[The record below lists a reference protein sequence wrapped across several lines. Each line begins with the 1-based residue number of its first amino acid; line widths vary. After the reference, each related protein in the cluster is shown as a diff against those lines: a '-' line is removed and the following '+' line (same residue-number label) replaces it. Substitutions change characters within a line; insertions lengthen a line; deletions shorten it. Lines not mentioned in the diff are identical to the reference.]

1 MTISLSVYG
10 LLFDPFEFLM
20 KAEDFPKEYTFWEQD
35 EIMKDEG
42 PGVTLYFN
50 TSKEL
55 SFLPFA
61 LGRFLLK
68 NKELLESCANVQK
81 ELNIVIETEV
91 LQNIPGNVIFDY
103 KLSPKLMR
111 LLAALD
117 IQLTIGKT
125 LVI

>member
-1 MTISLSVYG
+1 MHIALSIHG
-10 LLFDPFEFLM
+10 LLFDPLDFLM
-20 KAEDFPKEYTFWEQD
+20 KTTDFPKEYTIWEQD
-35 EIMKDEG
+35 EIMKDGG
-42 PGVTLYFN
+42 PGVTLIFD

-68 NKELLESCANVQK
+68 NNKLLQQCVNVQK
-81 ELNIVIETEV
+81 ELNIIIDTEV

-111 LLAALD
+111 LLAESN
-117 IQLTIGKT
+117 IQISIGKT

>member
-1 MTISLSVYG
+1 MTISLSIHG

-20 KAEDFPKEYTFWEQD
+20 TADDFPKEYTIWEQD
-35 EIMKDEG
+35 ELMKDEG
-42 PGVTLYFN
+42 SGVTLFFD
-50 TSKEL
+50 TSNEL

-61 LGRFLLK
+61 LGRFLLR
-68 NKELLESCANVQK
+68 NKELLECCANVQK

-91 LQNIPGNVIFDY
+91 LQNIPGNVIVDY
-103 KLSPKLMR
+103 KLSPKLMA

>member
-1 MTISLSVYG
+1 MYISLSLHG
-10 LLFDPFEFLM
+10 LLFDPYDFSM
-20 KAEDFPKEYTFWEQD
+20 KANPFPSQYTIWEQD

-42 PGVTLYFN
+42 PGVTLTFD
-50 TSKEL
+50 TSKDL

-61 LGRFLLK
+61 LGRFILNNKKLLQECT
-68 NKELLESCANVQK
+68 NIQK
-81 ELNIVIETEV
+81 ELNIVIDTEV
-91 LQNIPGNVIFDY
+91 LQNIPGNVIVDY
-103 KLSPKLMR
+103 KLSPKLMA